1 MVRQII
7 TGFIIVFILAVQP
20 GSAITIRHDTPDSS
34 YTHLANS
41 THPQGGLIS
50 GSGWIGSGTLI
61 SPNWILTAGHVLS
74 GNISFSTA
82 TGTRS
87 IVEQHHHSS
96 WGDIGVGKLSS
107 PLTGIHPVPL
117 YDLDFGIENGQEAI
131 VLGAGNTGTGN
142 SGQQGGTGGTR
153 RAAETYIYANG
164 DAWGWG
170 NNKLLT
176 WFRKP
181 SAGAQPL
188 EGGGTQGDSGGAV
201 LLNVE
206 GTYAIAGVMSQAW
219 SGGSGGD
226 VIGKYDTGGVY
237 IRSAPINDWI
247 LQYATDAEVV
257 SVGPPAT
264 DFQWNTL
271 SSGNWHNSASWSPS
285 GIPNGDD
292 HTVVFTGVGPSATTV
307 VMNFPA
313 TVREITLDGSS
324 SYRLGG
330 THKLTLAANTGAA
343 SLTVTGGNHNW
354 TAPVATTT
362 STTIDI
368 ATGAELT
375 LEGTFDFLNQTVTK
389 SGSGHLYLDSETT
402 TTFGTFQHNNG
413 FLGGNGALNGD
424 LTLAA
429 ATVTPGHGIGQ
440 LSVTG
445 DFTMGSGSALEIEVG
460 GTSAS
465 QFDVLQVGKNA
476 YLHGT
481 LEVTLTDDYYPDLG
495 ERFSILQAVSIAN
508 SGVVLGGPDGDKFK
522 LVYSS
527 GELMLESTA
536 MPLPTD
542 FRWAASSGNWHDS
555 AKWSPAGI
563 PNGNN
568 NTVEFAGAGPAV
580 TTVTMNSPA
589 TVREITLDGSSSYRV
604 GGIQKLTLA
613 AGTGSA
619 GMTVTGGNHI
629 WTAPVAAT
637 ASTNIDIALGAELTL
652 EGSFDFAGQTVTKSG
667 SGRLYLDSGL
677 STQTGTFQHNDGFL
691 GGEGIVNGDLTL
703 AAATVAPGHGVG
715 ELTVKGNFTMGSGS
729 ALEIEIG
736 GTSANQFDT
745 LQVGQNVYLN
755 GTLEVT
761 LTDDYYPDLGQQ
773 FSVVQAVSIAN
784 YGVTLGGPDADKFK
798 LIFRLGE
805 LLLESTAL
813 PLPADFQWAASSG
826 NWHDSANWSPGG
838 RPNGNDNTVVF
849 TGAASPVTVTMNSP
863 ATVRE
868 ITLDGSSS
876 YRLEGAQTL
885 TLAADAGS
893 AGLTVTGG
901 NHVWTAPITAAAS
914 TTIDIASG
922 AELTLEG
929 SFDFENQTVTKSGS
943 GRLYLDSTLTTQSG
957 TLQHN
962 NGFLGGD
969 GIVNGDLTLTAAT
982 VGPGHGVGE
991 LTVKGD
997 FTMGSESVLEIEIGG
1012 TSASQFDVLQVGE
1025 NAYLHGALA
1034 VTLTDDYYPDFG
1046 QQFSVLQAVSIAN
1059 SGIVL
1064 GGPDADKFKLVFSSG
1079 ELLIESTMAGL
1090 PGDYNSDGIIDA
1102 ADYTVWRDQLGNT
1115 TLPNRDPSTTGP
1127 VGQFDYLVWKTNFGA
1142 TGTGNTA
1149 AVPEP
1154 ASLVLA
1160 VFVGLLIGL
1169 QVATSQNPARD
1180 HLTPLVLNRIRM

>member
-1 MVRQII
+1 MVRHII
-7 TGFIIVFILAVQP
+7 TGFFIVFILAVQP

-82 TGTRS
+82 AGTRS
-87 IVEQHHHSS
+87 IVEQHRHSS

-107 PLTGIHPVPL
+107 PLTGINPVPL
-117 YDLDFGIENGQEAI
+117 YDLDFGIEDGQEAI

-142 SGQQGGTGGTR
+142 SGQQAGTGGTR
-153 RAAETYIYANG
+153 RAAETYVYANG

-170 NNKLLT
+170 NQKLLT

-188 EGGGTQGDSGGAV
+188 EGGGAQGDSGGAV

-264 DFQWNTL
+264 DFQWNNL
-271 SSGNWHNSASWSPS
+271 SSGNWHNSGSWTPS

-292 HTVVFTGVGPSATTV
+292 HTVVFTGAGPLATTV

-343 SLTVTGGNHNW
+343 SLTVTGGNHIW
-354 TAPVATTT
+354 TAPVAATT

-445 DFTMGSGSALEIEVG
+445 DFTMGSGSALEIEIG

-465 QFDVLQVGKNA
+465 QFDTLQVGENA
-476 YLHGT
+476 YLNGT
-481 LEVTLTDDYYPDLG
+481 LAVALTDNYYPDLGERFSILQATSIANSGVVLGGPDGDKFKLVYSSGELVLESTAMPLPTDFQWAGSSGNWHNSASWTPAGVPNGDDNTVVLTGAGSSVTTVTMNSPATVREINLDGSSSYRLGGNRTLTLDADTGFAALTVTGGSHNWTAPVAIDRSTTIDIAAGAELTLEGTFDFENQTVTKSGAGRLYLDSDTTTQSGAFQHTGGYLGGDGVVNGDLLTSSATVAPGHGIGQLSVTGDFTMGSGSTLEIEIGGTSTNHFDALQVGENAYLNGTLAVTLTDDYYPDLG

-527 GELMLESTA
+527 GELILESTA

-542 FRWAASSGNWHDS
+542 FQWAGSSGSWHNS
-555 AKWSPAGI
+555 ASWTPAGI
-563 PNGNN
+563 PNGND
-568 NTVEFAGAGPAV
+568 NTVVLTGAGSSV

-589 TVREITLDGSSSYRV
+589 TVREINLDGSSSYRL
-604 GGIQKLTLA
+604 GGNRTLTLDADTGFA
-613 AGTGSA
+613 AL
-619 GMTVTGGNHI
+619 TVTGGSHN
-629 WTAPVAAT
+629 WTAPVAAEAT
-637 ASTNIDIALGAELTL
+637 TTIDIATGAELTL
-652 EGSFDFAGQTVTKSG
+652 EGTFDFENQTVTKSG
-667 SGRLYLDSGL
+667 AGRLYLDSDTT
-677 STQTGTFQHNDGFL
+677 TQSGTFQHNGGYL
-691 GGEGIVNGDLTL
+691 GGDGVVNGDLLTS
-703 AAATVAPGHGVG
+703 AAMVAPGHGIGQLSVTG
-715 ELTVKGNFTMGSGS
+715 DFTMGPAS

-736 GTSANQFDT
+736 GTSATEFD
-745 LQVGQNVYLN
+745 
-755 GTLEVT
+755 
-761 LTDDYYPDLGQQ
+761 
-773 FSVVQAVSIAN
+773 A
-784 YGVTLGGPDADKFK
+784 
-798 LIFRLGE
+798 
-805 LLLESTAL
+805 
-813 PLPADFQWAASSG
+813 
-826 NWHDSANWSPGG
+826 
-838 RPNGNDNTVVF
+838 
-849 TGAASPVTVTMNSP
+849 
-863 ATVRE
+863 
-868 ITLDGSSS
+868 
-876 YRLEGAQTL
+876 
-885 TLAADAGS
+885 
-893 AGLTVTGG
+893 
-901 NHVWTAPITAAAS
+901 
-914 TTIDIASG
+914 
-922 AELTLEG
+922 
-929 SFDFENQTVTKSGS
+929 
-943 GRLYLDSTLTTQSG
+943 
-957 TLQHN
+957 
-962 NGFLGGD
+962 
-969 GIVNGDLTLTAAT
+969 
-982 VGPGHGVGE
+982 
-991 LTVKGD
+991 
-997 FTMGSESVLEIEIGG
+997 
-1012 TSASQFDVLQVGE
+1012 LQVGE
-1025 NAYLHGALA
+1025 NAYLNGTLA
-1034 VTLTDDYYPDFG
+1034 VTLMGDYYPDLG
-1046 QQFSVLQAVSIAN
+1046 DRFSVLQAVSIAN
-1059 SGIVL
+1059 SGVVL
-1064 GGPDADKFKLVFSSG
+1064 GGPDGDKFKLVYSLG
-1079 ELLIESTMAGL
+1079 ELLLESTVTGPAVL
-1090 PGDYNSDGIIDA
+1090 PGDYNSDGVVDA
-1102 ADYTVWRDQLGNT
+1102 ADYTVWIDQLGT
-1115 TLPNRDPSTTGP
+1115 ATLPNRDPSATGP
-1127 VGQFDYLVWKTNFGA
+1127 VGQFDYLVWKNNFGA
-1142 TGTGNTA
+1142 TGTENTA

-1154 ASLVLA
+1154 ASLL
-1160 VFVGLLIGL
+1160 VGLWIALIGIP
-1169 QVATSQNPARD
+1169 VR
-1180 HLTPLVLNRIRM
+1180 NRFR